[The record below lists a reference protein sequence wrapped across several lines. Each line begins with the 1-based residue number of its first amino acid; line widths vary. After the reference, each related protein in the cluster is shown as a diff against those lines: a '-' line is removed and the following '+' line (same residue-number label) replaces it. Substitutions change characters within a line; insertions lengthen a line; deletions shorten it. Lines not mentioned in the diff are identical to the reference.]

1 LLLIGSFFEDKI
13 MLWRLSIPK
22 RLLTSLLVVVFI
34 KIAIAVLLFYWMD
47 IESVGTFWFDAN
59 RVFIEEQ
66 NQALF
71 QITNS
76 TVKWPYL
83 FVGWDSAWYLS
94 IMTKGYMFSSQS
106 HAFSPGLPLIGAIF
120 NLALD
125 DPLVSLVSPNLIF
138 GVLWV
143 PFYQLL
149 AEGYMDKRAALA
161 STLLFALS
169 PYTLIF
175 TTVAYSE
182 GLLLFFSISAYYL
195 LKIGK
200 IGWASG
206 LAAFAALT
214 RITGVLIFLP
224 MFIFALKKKNS
235 LRIRYVMLS
244 FLPIAV
250 VVFWFSYFHF
260 LVGDF
265 FAPVHTTEW
274 SELHTVPN
282 LLFDNFPQKG
292 LHNFSELLATGWP
305 EMHYWII
312 PIATACALFIPLI
325 LIRETA
331 KIDKALAVYS
341 LAGYIGVLCFGA
353 LVSMPRFISML
364 FPLWLPLTVKSTWNK
379 KTIWIFTLSL
389 ICSLILSVDMWRSF
403 LDGQFIA

>member
-1 LLLIGSFFEDKI
+1 
-13 MLWRLSIPK
+13 MWRLRVPK
-22 RLLTSLLVVVFI
+22 RLLVSLLVVVFV
-34 KIAIAVLLFYWMD
+34 KTAIAVLLFYYMN
-47 IESVGTFWFDAN
+47 IESVGTFWFDTDRA
-59 RVFIEEQ
+59 FIEEQ
-66 NQALF
+66 NQVLF
-71 QITNS
+71 QLTNR

-94 IMTKGYMFSSQS
+94 IMTEGYRFSSQS

-125 DPLVSLVSPNLIF
+125 DPLVSFVSPNLLFGIF
-138 GVLWV
+138 WV

-161 STLLFALS
+161 STLLFAVS

-195 LKIGK
+195 FRIGK
-200 IGWASG
+200 IGWAAG

-224 MFIFALKKKNS
+224 MFIFALKKKNN
-235 LRIRYVMLS
+235 LRIRYAMLG

-250 VVFWFSYFHF
+250 VVFWFGYFHF

-274 SELHTVPN
+274 SDLHTVPN
-282 LLFDNFPQKG
+282 LLFNDFPQKG
-292 LHNFSELLATGWP
+292 FQSLSELLAMGWP
-305 EMHYWII
+305 ETHYWFI
-312 PIATACALFIPLI
+312 PIATVCALFIPLI

-341 LAGYIGVLCFGA
+341 LAGYIGFLCFGA

-364 FPLWLPLTVKSTWNK
+364 FPLWLPLTVKITWNK
-379 KTIWIFTLSL
+379 KTILIFTLSL
-389 ICSLILSVDMWRSF
+389 ICSLLLSLDMWRSF